1 MLTIHFLLHQRGG
14 FNMIFFKWLEGIIIL
29 FCLIA
34 LIFKVGGN
42 FINFL
47 LLIATFTFIIDILFS
62 KKEYRS

>member
-1 MLTIHFLLHQRGG
+1 
-14 FNMIFFKWLEGIIIL
+14 MIFFKWLEGIIIL

-47 LLIATFTFIIDILFS
+47 LIVAAFTFIVDVLFS
-62 KKEYRS
+62 RKKYRS